1 MSEIESTLSIS
12 NSTVWKVRLWR
23 YLPLL
28 FWLGFIFFASTGE
41 MSASNTSRFIRP
53 VLLWLF
59 PNISEPTLE
68 LIHVLIR
75 KCAHFAEYALLALL
89 AARAFT
95 TSSKSF
101 LRNHWFLSSLLL
113 VIIYALLD
121 EYHQTFVSS
130 RMGSIYDSMIDT
142 TGGLAALV
150 VFSLWRKWRDKKR
163 GES

>member
-1 MSEIESTLSIS
+1 MSEIENTIS
-12 NSTVWKVRLWR
+12 RSHSSVWKVRLWR
-23 YLPLL
+23 YIPLV

-59 PNISEPTLE
+59 PNISEPSLE
-68 LIHVLIR
+68 LIHVVIR
-75 KCAHFAEYALLALL
+75 KCAHFFEYALLALL

-95 TSSKSF
+95 SSSKNF

-142 TGGLAALV
+142 TGGLTALV
-150 VFSLWRKWRDKKR
+150 VYFLWKKWRDKKR
-163 GES
+163 TDS

>member
-95 TSSKSF
+95 TSSKNF

-113 VIIYALLD
+113 VVIYALLD

-130 RMGSIYDSMIDT
+130 RMGSIYDSMIDI

-150 VFSLWRKWRDKKR
+150 VFSLWRKWRDRKR
-163 GES
+163 DES